1 MGKEDIGFYFV
12 YSAFCVA
19 GLGVALTYWYNEI
32 FKKK

>member
-1 MGKEDIGFYFV
+1 MSKDELGICIFQG
-12 YSAFCVA
+12 AICLA

>member
-1 MGKEDIGFYFV
+1 MSREELGRNIFYG
-12 YSAFCVA
+12 AICLA